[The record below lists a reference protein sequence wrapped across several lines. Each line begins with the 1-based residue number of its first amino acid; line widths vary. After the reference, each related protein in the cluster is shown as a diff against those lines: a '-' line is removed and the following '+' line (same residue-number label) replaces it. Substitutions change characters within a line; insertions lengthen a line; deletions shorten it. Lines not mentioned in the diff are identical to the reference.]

1 MTKPAFAEIAAYIT
15 AENVRDLLIDLVDIP
30 STTGKE
36 IGVAQYLVERMR
48 KAGMETDLQL
58 VDENRPNAVGHWR
71 GRGDGLNLLFTGHM
85 DTSYSG
91 DEEHLAGDGFKPKAV
106 SRDGWVWG
114 LGASNMKSGLASA
127 LIAIEA
133 IIKAGI
139 KLDGDMSFGG
149 VVGEIEKTAIEEFQ
163 GIDYSG
169 YGIGTRHLVTHGV
182 TADFALLA
190 EPTGMRI
197 SIANMGCIW
206 LRITVGGTVAHS
218 ALANKP
224 NVVNAI
230 AVMHDLQNDIA
241 RWARDYEAAHV
252 YMGEH
257 PNVTIAAIRGGD
269 PWRLSRNPYACSLYL
284 DIRTVPGQ
292 TVDGVKRDL
301 RRVLRAFADRTGTA
315 EPALHVY
322 VSDPPVVLD
331 ENLPIIQALGA
342 AQAAVTGEKA
352 AAIIRRPGADAVH
365 LTAYGVPCVAFG
377 PGGQNASR
385 RGRRLHARRR
395 RACADRRLRHC
406 GADLSR
412 NGPRPLQPQSGM
424 MQRWH
429 ATCFTRAVVSCAR
442 PREGYMMT
450 YAVPRAPLGLFSLT
464 LLARR
469 AGGAIGANADLSQ
482 PPRHLRGAVR
492 ARRAVRR
499 ARARAGGG
507 NAGSDRP
514 VHRGREQ
521 ARRVGR
527 DRRDLGVARGAG
539 RLHPARQCAR

>member
-48 KAGMETDLQL
+48 KAGMETDLPL
-58 VDENRPNAVGHWR
+58 VDENRPNAVGHRR

-139 KLDGDMSFGG
+139 KLDGDVSFGG

-163 GIDYSG
+163 GIAYSG

-241 RWARDYEAAHV
+241 QWARDYEAAHV

-292 TVDGVKRDL
+292 TVDGVKREPAACPARL
-301 RRVLRAFADRTGTA
+301 RRPHRHRRTRVACLCQRSAGRARRKSADHPSARRGAGGGHGRKGGRDHPPARRRRRASHGLWRAVRCIRT
-315 EPALHVY
+315 
-322 VSDPPVVLD
+322 
-331 ENLPIIQALGA
+331 
-342 AQAAVTGEKA
+342 
-352 AAIIRRPGADAVH
+352 RRK
-365 LTAYGVPCVAFG
+365 
-377 PGGQNASR
+377 NASR
-385 RGRRLHARRR
+385 RARRLHARGR

-406 GADLSR
+406 GADLPR
-412 NGPRPLQPQSGM
+412 NGPRPLQPQGGM
-424 MQRWH
+424 IP
-429 ATCFTRAVVSCAR
+429 C
-442 PREGYMMT
+442 
-450 YAVPRAPLGLFSLT
+450 
-464 LLARR
+464 
-469 AGGAIGANADLSQ
+469 
-482 PPRHLRGAVR
+482 
-492 ARRAVRR
+492 
-499 ARARAGGG
+499 
-507 NAGSDRP
+507 
-514 VHRGREQ
+514 
-521 ARRVGR
+521 
-527 DRRDLGVARGAG
+527 VARDVLAEPSQAVLDLV
-539 RLHPARQCAR
+539 RDT